1 MLVNV
6 SAVRV
11 LTLLSHVFTVTVVLF
26 KGSGAL
32 LAVTFS
38 LNTCCCTL
46 YKRAAVAPPSSY
58 TFTHTRVNVA

>member
-32 LAVTFS
+32 LA
-38 LNTCCCTL
+38 
-46 YKRAAVAPPSSY
+46 PSP
-58 TFTHTRVNVA
+58 